1 MNNSTFPTID
11 MSLVLSGADLDTD
24 ECSDQLGLHPTRIWR
39 PRRRL
44 VRQGVLEDRR
54 VWYFGIRNQ
63 LYVSIDDSLSALF
76 EVVFP
81 RREAIARYARRKGL
95 TTSLVCN
102 VTIHR
107 DRALLELSREN
118 LTKMTALEAD
128 FSLDIFDYSRDT

>member
-95 TTSLVCN
+95 TTSLAGC
-102 VTIHR
+102 
-107 DRALLELSREN
+107 
-118 LTKMTALEAD
+118 
-128 FSLDIFDYSRDT
+128 